1 MTQSCELDKVAKL
14 AKLILATERKLREEQ
29 RRTGALL
36 PPIRSDW
43 EEIVQTAKQGMKC
56 KDGRVR

>member
-1 MTQSCELDKVAKL
+1 MGADKAAKL
-14 AKLILATERKLREEQ
+14 AKLILATERKLRAEK